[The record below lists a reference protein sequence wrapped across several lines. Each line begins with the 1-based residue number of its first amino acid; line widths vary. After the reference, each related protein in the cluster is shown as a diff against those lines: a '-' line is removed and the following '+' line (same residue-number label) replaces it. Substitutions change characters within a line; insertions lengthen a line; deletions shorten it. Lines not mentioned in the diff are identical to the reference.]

1 MEFSGIA
8 LPEGFIHLTVRWPG
22 VVDPVYAVKRIG
34 RRHSVRSRHG
44 ELIRQRKNL
53 ALPRRRRKEL
63 VLAMQKR
70 APSRSNSIRQGGF
83 SLLEL
88 MIAVCV
94 LAVGILGGMG
104 VICAATASNGSSKI
118 NTAASTLAE
127 STMERILAVPPNAT
141 GAAAVISVS
150 DCNGNAFVM
159 NTAVV
164 GSLLNGQP
172 FPGIDYTQ
180 PPTPNYSMTYV
191 TCSGFTFDVRW
202 RVDAGPSPS
211 TQMIT
216 VSVKSLRNAANPAAS
231 FTRKVTLHSV
241 RGVS

>member
-1 MEFSGIA
+1 
-8 LPEGFIHLTVRWPG
+8 
-22 VVDPVYAVKRIG
+22 
-34 RRHSVRSRHG
+34 
-44 ELIRQRKNL
+44 
-53 ALPRRRRKEL
+53 
-63 VLAMQKR
+63 MQKQ
-70 APSRSNSIRQGGF
+70 APYRSSTVPPRGF

-94 LAVGILGGMG
+94 LAIGILGGMG

-118 NTAASTLAE
+118 NTAAATLAE
-127 STMERILAVPPNAT
+127 STMERIMAVPPNAT
-141 GAAAVISVS
+141 GAAAVTNVT
-150 DCNGNAFVM
+150 DCNGNAFQM

-164 GSLLNGQP
+164 GSLQNGGP

-180 PPTPNYSMTYV
+180 PPTANYSMTYV

-202 RVDAGPSPS
+202 RIDAGPSKS

-231 FTRKVTLHSV
+231 FTRKLTLRSV